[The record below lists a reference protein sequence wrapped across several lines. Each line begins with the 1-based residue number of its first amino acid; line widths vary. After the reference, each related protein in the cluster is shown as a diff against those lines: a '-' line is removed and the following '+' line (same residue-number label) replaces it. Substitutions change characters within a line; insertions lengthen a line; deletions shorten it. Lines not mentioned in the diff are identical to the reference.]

1 MVAGAARSTSTRVA
15 VFAAYAAQ
23 GLGYAVVVTSL
34 PALKQR
40 QGVDDTVVTLIVLGV
55 AIAAAGGSVL
65 ANALAVRFGSRTA
78 LVVGL
83 LLQAASLP
91 AIALPTPV
99 PLFVSLF
106 AVYGIGLG
114 CVDAATAMQ
123 GVIVQ
128 RAHGIPLLGGFFSA
142 YTAAAIAG
150 ALLVSAIAASPVAA
164 GVAIGTAGVAILVV
178 AVVGIRLFA
187 REVPIE
193 TALPAT
199 ERARLPR
206 AGIWAFG
213 FVILAVFVVDSAV
226 STWSTVYL
234 QDDLGALPALAP
246 LGYAAYQVCVLITRL
261 ATDRLLGIMSR
272 GRLVTGAIV
281 VSVIGVVAVAFLPFE
296 IAAIL
301 GFALAGAATGILIPV
316 TFGAAGDL
324 SPAHSD
330 QVIARVNIFNYA
342 GAILGAVIVG
352 LLADGPGLAIAF
364 LIPAGVLAASLW
376 VVRWFRTTFCV

>member
-1 MVAGAARSTSTRVA
+1 M
-15 VFAAYAAQ
+15 
-23 GLGYAVVVTSL
+23 
-34 PALKQR
+34 
-40 QGVDDTVVTLIVLGV
+40 
-55 AIAAAGGSVL
+55 
-65 ANALAVRFGSRTA
+65 
-78 LVVGL
+78 
-83 LLQAASLP
+83 
-91 AIALPTPV
+91 
-99 PLFVSLF
+99 
-106 AVYGIGLG
+106 
-114 CVDAATAMQ
+114 
-123 GVIVQ
+123 
-128 RAHGIPLLGGFFSA
+128 
-142 YTAAAIAG
+142 
-150 ALLVSAIAASPVAA
+150 
-164 GVAIGTAGVAILVV
+164 AIGTAGVAILVV

-281 VSVIGVVAVAFLPFE
+281 VSVIGVVAVAHLPFE

-342 GAILGAVIVG
+342 GATLGAVIVG

-364 LIPAGVLAASLW
+364 LIPAGVLAASLS
-376 VVRWFRTTFCV
+376 VVRWFRTDSRHAVETDAAREAR